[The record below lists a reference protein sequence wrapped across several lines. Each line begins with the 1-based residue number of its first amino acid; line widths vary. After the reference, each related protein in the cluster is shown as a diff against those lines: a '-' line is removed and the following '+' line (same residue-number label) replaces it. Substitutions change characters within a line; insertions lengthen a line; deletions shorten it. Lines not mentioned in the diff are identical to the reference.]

1 MNMNEW
7 LSRSA
12 PLLGAE
18 ALEKLAAARVAVAG
32 IGGVGSFAVEA
43 LARGGV
49 GRLLLIDHDRAAPSN
64 INRQLHAAVSTVG
77 QLKVE
82 LMARRVA
89 DINPHARVEA
99 REAFLLPD
107 NVTAL
112 LDGPLDY
119 IIDAVDTVS
128 AKLALVEEAQRR
140 GVPIIS
146 CMGTGNKLDPTRFRV
161 GDIYETS
168 VCPLCRVMRRE
179 LRQRGTRA
187 LQVVYS
193 TETPRTPPPDPAL
206 RRQVPGSVSFVPPVA
221 GMIAAGV
228 VIRGIAGISL

>member
-1 MNMNEW
+1 MNEW

-12 PLLGAE
+12 LLLGTE
-18 ALEKLAAARVAVAG
+18 GLERLAAARVAVAG
-32 IGGVGSFAVEA
+32 MGGVGSFAVEA
-43 LARGGV
+43 LARGGI
-49 GRLLLIDHDRAAPSN
+49 GRLLLIDHDKAASSN
-64 INRQLHAAVSTVG
+64 INRQLHADTGTVG
-77 QLKVE
+77 QPKVA

-89 DINPHARVEA
+89 DINPHALAEA

-107 NVTAL
+107 NVSGL

-128 AKLALVEEAQRR
+128 AKLSLAEEAQRR

-168 VCPLCRVMRRE
+168 MCPLCRVMRQE
-179 LRQRGTRA
+179 LRQRGIEA

-193 TETPRTPPPDPAL
+193 TESPRMPPPDPAL

>member
-1 MNMNEW
+1 MNEW
-7 LSRSA
+7 LSRSTL
-12 PLLGAE
+12 LLGAE
-18 ALEKLAAARVAVAG
+18 ALERLSAARVAVVG

-43 LARGGV
+43 LARGGI
-49 GRLLLIDHDRAAPSN
+49 GQLLLIDHDQAAPSN
-64 INRQLHAAVSTVG
+64 INRQLHATAGTVG
-77 QLKVE
+77 QPKVA

-89 DINPHARVEA
+89 DINPHARVQT

-107 NVTAL
+107 NVSGL

-168 VCPLCRVMRRE
+168 NCPLCRVMRRE
-179 LRQRGTRA
+179 LRQRGTPA

-193 TETPRTPPPDPAL
+193 TEPPRTPPPDPVL
-206 RRQVPGSVSFVPPVA
+206 RSQVPGSVSFVPPVA

-228 VIRGIAGISL
+228 AIRGIAGISL